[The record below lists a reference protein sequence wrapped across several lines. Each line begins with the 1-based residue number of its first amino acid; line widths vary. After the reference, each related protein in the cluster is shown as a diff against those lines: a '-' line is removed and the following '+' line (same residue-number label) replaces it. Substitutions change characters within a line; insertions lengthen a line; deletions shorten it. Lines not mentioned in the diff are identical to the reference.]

1 MKPKLKDVAKIAG
14 VSLTTAS
21 LVFSKQGRISEETRV
36 KVQNAADFLGYSKKR
51 KSSDI
56 ETDANIAILYSVDPD
71 WAFILPFI
79 RPIISEIERELKKI
93 NLNTVLIPFHHDAKD
108 EEIADKLESIECK
121 GVFSIHY
128 VKESLFSVLENSG
141 IPDIVV
147 MNNNYQNKFY
157 SVGVDNFQGAYEG
170 TLFLIEQG
178 HRNILYLDHKRHDL
192 PILSTDRFIGFKKAL
207 DEKDINFPESNKIY
221 YNPKDTDQCRRDLSI
236 LFSKKSHP
244 SALFCLDDDIAGRA
258 IQLLKEMGLNIPGD
272 VSVIAPGDVLDYSM
286 PYIPQIT
293 TMHIDTKYMGHIS
306 AQMMI
311 NRLTHNP
318 QDVHVLKVKQQLVRR
333 GSCRKILS

>member
-14 VSLTTAS
+14 VSMTTAS
-21 LVFSKQGRISEETRV
+21 LVFSNQGRISEETRT
-36 KVQNAADFLGYSKKR
+36 KVQNAADFIGYSRKR

-71 WAFILPFI
+71 WAFILTFI

-93 NLNTVLIPFHHDAKD
+93 NLNTVLIPFHHDAED
-108 EEIADKLESIECK
+108 AEIVDKLEGIECK

-128 VKESLFSVLENSG
+128 GKESLFSILEDSG
-141 IPDIVV
+141 IPVIVV
-147 MNNNYQNKFY
+147 MNNKYQSKFY

-170 TLFLIEQG
+170 ALFLIEQG
-178 HRNILYLDHKRHDL
+178 HRNIIYLDYKRHDL
-192 PILSTDRFIGFKKAL
+192 PILSIDRFIGFKKAL
-207 DEKDINFPESNKIY
+207 DEKGIIFPESNKAY
-221 YNPKDTDQCRRDLSI
+221 YNPKDTGQCRKDLSE
-236 LFSKKSHP
+236 LFSQEPHP
-244 SALFCLDDDIAGRA
+244 SALFCIDDDIAGRA
-258 IQLLKEMGLNIPGD
+258 IQLLKEIGINIPED

-293 TMHIDTKYMGHIS
+293 TMHIDTTYMGHIS

-311 NRLTHNP
+311 TRLTHYP
-318 QDVHVLKVKQQLVRR
+318 EEVHVLKVRQQLVRR
-333 GSCRKILS
+333 GSCRKI